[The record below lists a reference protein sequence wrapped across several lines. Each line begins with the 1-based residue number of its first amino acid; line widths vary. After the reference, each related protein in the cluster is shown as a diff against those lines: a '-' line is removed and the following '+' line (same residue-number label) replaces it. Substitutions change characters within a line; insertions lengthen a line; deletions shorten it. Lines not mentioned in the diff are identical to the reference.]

1 MKMVK
6 IIFFIFSL
14 NFIILPSYGA
24 KVTCSFLSETVV
36 TTDGVW
42 VKTEMDFMK
51 LFELFGAEGLTI
63 ELENSLLAQLDTQ
76 EVFLAGETSLGKVY
90 LSGSEMGI
98 TGKNIKVEN
107 NLITMYDGM
116 CQVSFGN

>member
-1 MKMVK
+1 MRIIK
-6 IIFFIFSL
+6 IIFFLVSF
-14 NFIILPSYGA
+14 NFILGITNA
-24 KVTCSFLSETVV
+24 ATVTCTFISETVV
-36 TTDGVW
+36 SKDGVW

-63 ELENSLLAQLDTQ
+63 ELENSLLAKLDSQ

>member
-63 ELENSLLAQLDTQ
+63 ELENLPL
-76 EVFLAGETSLGKVY
+76 
-90 LSGSEMGI
+90 
-98 TGKNIKVEN
+98 
-107 NLITMYDGM
+107 
-116 CQVSFGN
+116 